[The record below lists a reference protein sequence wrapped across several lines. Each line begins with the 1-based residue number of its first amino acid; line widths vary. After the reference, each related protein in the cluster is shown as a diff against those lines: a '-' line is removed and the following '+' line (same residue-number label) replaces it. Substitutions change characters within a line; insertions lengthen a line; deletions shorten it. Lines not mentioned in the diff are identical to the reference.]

1 MLLPG
6 GLQQAQQ
13 LGEIGAGEGLIGC
26 RRLALQ
32 LCRQKDQAETV
43 DLLAALAID
52 LLQPLAHQP
61 GQVGPAQQR
70 TNQGADRGQ
79 GRAHLMGERLKQG
92 QLAAGGS
99 GGTAAGLR
107 RGGTAV
113 HEWLQG
119 DAGRHGRQP
128 LRQQRPEALGLLLI
142 ALQGAEGTKRLAQ
155 LSALVRIGQLQALI
169 QQRQGRRECGRIEP
183 HQQLPLLHPARK
195 GQGHLNARG
204 DHQQQRIGAIGFLQ
218 RQPRKATGGGACSGA
233 SPRSHTRQAWG
244 RSRQQIPQLGW
255 SPHPALQLL
264 QQGWLVQGRQR
275 GRQPNALKRALG
287 QQEILLDR
295 GKGRPPL
302 AAHTV
307 LIAAARAHPLRQT
320 PPQGLEAGSH
330 HLRVGAW
337 LPRRP
342 TEAQSPRAMKF
353 TSMAER
359 P

>member
-1 MLLPG
+1 M
-6 GLQQAQQ
+6 
-13 LGEIGAGEGLIGC
+13 
-26 RRLALQ
+26 
-32 LCRQKDQAETV
+32 
-43 DLLAALAID
+43 
-52 LLQPLAHQP
+52 
-61 GQVGPAQQR
+61 
-70 TNQGADRGQ
+70 
-79 GRAHLMGERLKQG
+79 
-92 QLAAGGS
+92 
-99 GGTAAGLR
+99 
-107 RGGTAV
+107 

-119 DAGRHGRQP
+119 DAGRHGCQP
-128 LRQQRPEALGLLLI
+128 LRQKRPEALDLLLV

-155 LSALVRIGQLQALI
+155 LSALVRIGQLEALI

-195 GQGHLNARG
+195 GQGYLNAGG
-204 DHQQQRIGAIGFLQ
+204 DHQQQRIGAIGFFQ
-218 RQPRKATGGGACSGA
+218 RQPREATGGGA
-233 SPRSHTRQAWG
+233 SPPSHTRQSWG
-244 RSRQQIPQLGW
+244 WSRQQIPQLGR

-275 GRQPNALKRALG
+275 GRQPDALERALG
-287 QQEILLDR
+287 QQEVLLDR

-307 LIAAARAHPLRQT
+307 LIAAAGAHPLRQP
-320 PPQGLEAGSH
+320 PPQGLKAGSH

-342 TEAQSPRAMKF
+342 TEAHRPRAMKF